1 MSTLVPADCSTAAL
15 QRCTGCSHPS
25 VACGSC
31 RKLLITVTRAAA
43 NSDHDTIF
51 FCWCWCS
58 SDASTDTIW
67 FLLTSLCQGCQGIFR
82 YTVVNSTQIVLLLLL
97 WRSQRWTFESRPRI
111 HNPYSK
117 FKILWRRLSN
127 NTKLSNNIN
136 LCTYRYRATKHVST
150 LYASSTSNIFSQPNH
165 QRRLSGWVGISN
177 RAGNE
182 PSRSLKFH
190 NHGEGPY

>member
-1 MSTLVPADCSTAAL
+1 MPIYQRSFISLWIFCYCVFIDVSIGPRWLQRCSTAAL
-15 QRCTGCSHPS
+15 LHCTGCSHPS

-67 FLLTSLCQGCQGIFR
+67 FLLTSRCQGCQGIFR
-82 YTVVNSTQIVLLLLL
+82 YTVVNSTQIVLLLIL

-127 NTKLSNNIN
+127 NMKLSNNIN

-150 LYASSTSNIFSQPNH
+150 LYAIEL
-165 QRRLSGWVGISN
+165 R
-177 RAGNE
+177 
-182 PSRSLKFH
+182 KC
-190 NHGEGPY
+190 

>member
-1 MSTLVPADCSTAAL
+1 MVLQTSPNYNLFTKCSNAHLSKVIYKSPNIMLLCIHRCQHWSPLHCIAAAL
-15 QRCTGCSHPS
+15 QHCTGCSHPS

-51 FCWCWCS
+51 FCWCWC

-127 NTKLSNNIN
+127 NMKLSNNIN
-136 LCTYRYRATKHVST
+136 IEQSSMYPLCMQVP
-150 LYASSTSNIFSQPNH
+150 SNIFS
-165 QRRLSGWVGISN
+165 I
-177 RAGNE
+177 
-182 PSRSLKFH
+182 
-190 NHGEGPY
+190 